1 MYKLKEE
8 AMALVSCGAI
18 AAVITSIIILVL

>member
-18 AAVITSIIILVL
+18 AAVVTSILMLVL

>member
-8 AMALVSCGAI
+8 AMALASCGAI
-18 AAVITSIIILVL
+18 AAAVTGILMLVL